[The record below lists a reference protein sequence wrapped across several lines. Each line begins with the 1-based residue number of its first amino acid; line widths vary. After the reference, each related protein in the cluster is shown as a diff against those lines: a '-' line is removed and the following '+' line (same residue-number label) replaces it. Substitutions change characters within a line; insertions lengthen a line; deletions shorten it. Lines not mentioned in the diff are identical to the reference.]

1 MRRLRL
7 CAMLTAMYSLSLFA
21 QKATWFDNVKVS
33 GFAIAQYQW
42 STPKDNEANSFN
54 LRMARVALDGKV
66 AGDFYWKTQI
76 QITGNTST
84 LASSPRLVDLFVEW
98 QKTRLSIYGLANF
111 RCRSHSRVL
120 YILWMLDSWTTV
132 RLCLN

>member
-42 STPKDNEANSFN
+42 SNPKDNEANSFN

-66 AGDFYWKTQI
+66 AGDFY
-76 QITGNTST
+76 
-84 LASSPRLVDLFVEW
+84 
-98 QKTRLSIYGLANF
+98 
-111 RCRSHSRVL
+111 
-120 YILWMLDSWTTV
+120 
-132 RLCLN
+132 